1 MDIKRNDLIE
11 QLVEKHGYTKKAAT
25 SIVDDFVDVVLDNL
39 SEGNTVSIRNFGC
52 FDILER
58 KARSCPNPQT
68 GEKVEIPA
76 HWVPRFYPGNRMRL
90 VVKMWEDNN
99 KRGLM

>member
-1 MDIKRNDLIE
+1 MDIKRNDLIK
-11 QLVEKHGYTKKAAT
+11 QLVDKHAYTKKAAT
-25 SIVDDFVDVVLDNL
+25 SIVDDFINIILDNL
-39 SEGNTVSIRNFGC
+39 EEGNTVSIRNFGC

-68 GEKVEIPA
+68 GEKVNIPA
-76 HWVPRFYPGNRMRL
+76 HWVPRFYPGNQMRL
-90 VVKMWEDNN
+90 VVKKWEDNT